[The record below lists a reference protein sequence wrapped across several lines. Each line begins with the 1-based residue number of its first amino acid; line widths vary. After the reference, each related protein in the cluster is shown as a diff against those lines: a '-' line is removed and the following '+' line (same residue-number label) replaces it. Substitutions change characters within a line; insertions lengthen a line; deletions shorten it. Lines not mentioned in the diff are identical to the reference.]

1 MSDNTNASIINGEIK
16 SKIDHIW
23 DTLWAGGISVPI
35 TILEQLNYLFFIKL
49 LDEKQ
54 RQQEARAIR
63 WNTKVEKPIFL
74 DGTWHN
80 VETNQDV
87 PYENLRWNNFI
98 QLDAQRM
105 FENMRNNVFE
115 FIKNIDAEHQTAY
128 SRYMKTAVFQIP
140 TAAVLQSIVADID
153 KIPLSDTD
161 VMGDIYEYMLKKM
174 SESGQNGQFR
184 TPRHIIKMMVELSCP
199 TENEIMCDPAM
210 GTAGFVLQT
219 AIYIKEKYSKLLY
232 GDPTWRNKFYSSMFT
247 GYDTDQTM
255 VRIGAMN
262 MLLHGIP
269 RPNIQQMDSLSS
281 ANDDT
286 NKYTLILANP
296 PFKGK
301 LIESTINKSLLQTV
315 RTTTTELLFLSLFVR
330 SLQKGGRCFSIVP
343 DGVLFQTNKA
353 YLTIRKE
360 LVDNQCLRG
369 VISMPS
375 GVFKP
380 YAGVSTAILIFTKTD
395 AGGTDKVWFYEM
407 HNDGY
412 TLNDNRTPIE
422 ENDIPD
428 IIYRWQHLDKETDRT
443 RKEQSFFVPA
453 DEIREN
459 NYDLTFNRYKEVVRE
474 KVEYEQPE
482 VIMSRIKTLE
492 QEITEALSELDKMI
506 K

>member
-16 SKIDHIW
+16 SKIDHIL

-161 VMGDIYEYMLKKM
+161 VMGDMYEYMLKKM

-269 RPNIQQMDSLSS
+269 RSNIQQMDSLSS

-474 KVEYEQPE
+474 KVEYRQPQE
-482 VIMSRIKTLE
+482 IFSSLQTLE
-492 QEITEALSELDKMI
+492 DDFAKSFDELKSLI
-506 K
+506 